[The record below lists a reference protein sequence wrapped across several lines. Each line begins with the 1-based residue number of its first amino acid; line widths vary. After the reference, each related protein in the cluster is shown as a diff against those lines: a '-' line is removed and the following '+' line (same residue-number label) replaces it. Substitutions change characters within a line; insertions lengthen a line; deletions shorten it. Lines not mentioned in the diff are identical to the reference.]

1 MIEREKK
8 EMTVQKYTQLKMW
21 LKGRFTDRI
30 FHHHQKTTKWTQNVS
45 NGPNKALE
53 ISLRL
58 KSQF

>member
-1 MIEREKK
+1 
-8 EMTVQKYTQLKMW
+8 MTVQKYTQLKML
-21 LKGRFTDRI
+21 LKERFTYRI
-30 FHHHQKTTKWTQNVS
+30 LHHHQKTTKWTQNAS